1 MFKLFNFKGMRLR
14 AKILVGYVFPLSII
28 GVGMLISGY
37 QLYRTYQINNAKTAV
52 ETALLS
58 LLSATEAD
66 ARLISIVTNVL
77 LERKK
82 VDLKNQA
89 EYQEGVERIKKA
101 LETAA
106 EALNNKLLPQQELLR
121 EALQKYSEL
130 QTKGLE
136 RNQSALQLVARNDFT
151 GAVNYWIYSKGID
164 DELNVTERA
173 AKEMLIEAD
182 KELDKAVSLAIEIE
196 AIIMAAFLVLGIA
209 ISVYLSHRVTEQVAT
224 EVEQT
229 IGKTASDVAT
239 SVAEQERLLSM
250 QEASVNETTA
260 TIEELGASSRQS
272 AEQAITAANNA
283 ESAKELTKQGVASV
297 QKTLNGIEALGKTVT
312 QIAEKI
318 TKLSEQVERIGSISM
333 LVGDIA
339 NQTNILALNAAVEA
353 ARAGEQGRGFSV
365 VAQEIRRLA
374 DESKKSV
381 ARINQLIQDVQSS
394 ISATVMTTD
403 EGTKVSSH
411 SLELTRETAQ
421 VFESI
426 NEMVENIALNAKQ
439 IALSAKQQAV
449 AVQQSVSAMN
459 SISLQASET
468 NSAIAQIRSSVDALQ
483 SVVSSFKEYV

>member
-1 MFKLFNFKGMRLR
+1 
-14 AKILVGYVFPLSII
+14 
-28 GVGMLISGY
+28 
-37 QLYRTYQINNAKTAV
+37 
-52 ETALLS
+52 
-58 LLSATEAD
+58 
-66 ARLISIVTNVL
+66 
-77 LERKK
+77 
-82 VDLKNQA
+82 
-89 EYQEGVERIKKA
+89 
-101 LETAA
+101 
-106 EALNNKLLPQQELLR
+106 
-121 EALQKYSEL
+121 
-130 QTKGLE
+130 
-136 RNQSALQLVARNDFT
+136 VARNDFT

-164 DELNVTERA
+164 DELNVTGRA
-173 AKEMLIEAD
+173 AKEMLIEAN

-229 IGKTASDVAT
+229 IGKTTSDVAT
-239 SVAEQERLLSM
+239 SITEQERLLSM

-318 TKLSEQVERIGSISM
+318 TKLSEQVERIGTIST

-374 DESKKSV
+374 DGSKKSV

-403 EGTKVSSH
+403 EATKVSAH

-459 SISLQASET
+459 SISVQASET
-468 NSAIAQIRSSVDALQ
+468 NSAIAQIRASVDALQ
-483 SVVSSFKEYV
+483 SIVSSFKEYV

>member
-1 MFKLFNFKGMRLR
+1 
-14 AKILVGYVFPLSII
+14 
-28 GVGMLISGY
+28 
-37 QLYRTYQINNAKTAV
+37 
-52 ETALLS
+52 
-58 LLSATEAD
+58 
-66 ARLISIVTNVL
+66 
-77 LERKK
+77 
-82 VDLKNQA
+82 
-89 EYQEGVERIKKA
+89 
-101 LETAA
+101 
-106 EALNNKLLPQQELLR
+106 
-121 EALQKYSEL
+121 
-130 QTKGLE
+130 
-136 RNQSALQLVARNDFT
+136 
-151 GAVNYWIYSKGID
+151 
-164 DELNVTERA
+164 
-173 AKEMLIEAD
+173 
-182 KELDKAVSLAIEIE
+182 
-196 AIIMAAFLVLGIA
+196 
-209 ISVYLSHRVTEQVAT
+209 
-224 EVEQT
+224 
-229 IGKTASDVAT
+229 
-239 SVAEQERLLSM
+239 
-250 QEASVNETTA
+250 
-260 TIEELGASSRQS
+260 
-272 AEQAITAANNA
+272 
-283 ESAKELTKQGVASV
+283 
-297 QKTLNGIEALGKTVT
+297 
-312 QIAEKI
+312 
-318 TKLSEQVERIGSISM
+318 M